1 MNGKLYIIYHN
12 LVLTPLCI
20 CKYGILYMSVN
31 SYTKIQ
37 PWWKEF
43 GNSFLLIS
51 RMDAIESDLLR
62 KAIL

>member
-1 MNGKLYIIYHN
+1 MSGKLYVIYHN
-12 LVLTPLCI
+12 LVPTLLCI

-43 GNSFLLIS
+43 GNSFPLIS
-51 RMDAIESDLLR
+51 RVDAIESDLLR